1 MTLAGV
7 DVKTQ
12 VGREVVGAPPHQGPS
27 PPRWAPCK
35 EVVLWR
41 LYTQKWLVPSVRVF
55 VQVRENEGFLSL
67 PGICPCQNVP

>member
-12 VGREVVGAPPHQGPS
+12 VGREVVGAPPPG
-27 PPRWAPCK
+27 AVTNEMGPCK
-35 EVVLWR
+35 EGVLWR

>member
-12 VGREVVGAPPHQGPS
+12 VGREVVGAPPPGAITS
-27 PPRWAPCK
+27 EMGPCK

-41 LYTQKWLVPSVRVF
+41 LYTQKWLVPSVPMF